1 MFGLLNIK
9 AAWFGLLLATPA
21 VAAWMIRDGGEPAR
35 TDGIQL
41 VAQAVPAGS
50 GEQSL
55 RIPVEIVANGSA
67 PKTLYVRVS
76 AEAVPEPAMVPLAV
90 LGGLLLL
97 RRRRA
102 GGK

>member
-1 MFGLLNIK
+1 MFGLLKIK

-21 VAAWMIRDGGEPAR
+21 VAAWMIRDAGEPAR
-35 TDGIQL
+35 TDGIQQ
-41 VAQAVPAGS
+41 VAHALPAVS
-50 GEQSL
+50 GGQDL

-76 AEAVPEPAMVPLAV
+76 PEAVPEPAVVPLAV

-102 GGK
+102 CGK